1 MKRFGVSYLVGST
14 KESSKI
20 ETTEKDPSSP
30 AAQTDYS
37 ILAPTSYNPCPQFP
51 SLTRSNAE
59 FSTDF
64 SNSHSPT
71 MDFQNSAVVTSNQPT
86 TFRQVSSVSFASQ
99 PVYLPSEGEQAGTD
113 QTSRYSSYVTQST
126 PTGYGNSFR
135 RNTIDYGRLSSL
147 YSYASDSSRCE
158 YCEENGGDAEKVR
171 WRSKDDGMNSAASG
185 EGQSVENA
193 SKSNNLDFEQSSTV
207 HSGIPLQTNT
217 LSNYSN
223 TSISLLHPTSS
234 SPISSSPISSSLT
247 SHSQIPPSQSPSSQ
261 SPSFQIP
268 PPQSPKTS
276 SDIPLQS
283 PTNEQSSTIRQLT
296 WSHSRPFAPP
306 KPPSVIRATTAND
319 TSLAPTQPSA
329 LPSQPNSAVK
339 RKDPDTSSETRC
351 LWAACAAAFRSIDE
365 LIRHISKLHISG
377 RSKGLFCRWASC
389 SAEKDGS
396 DELIS
401 HLCSDHLGTKE
412 YKHLCKW
419 GDCIARF
426 QTFDDL
432 TSHLSEGHV
441 GSGKS
446 KYVCY
451 WEQCERNGRPF
462 SQRQKVM
469 RHMQT
474 HTGDKPYQCN
484 NCNKRF
490 SEANIMTQHM
500 RIHTGER
507 PFKCHYSECGR
518 QFSISGAL
526 TIHLR
531 MHTGEKPFQCKFSGC
546 RKRFAESS
554 NLTKHVSCFGLFL
567 FDYLVPV
574 NSHTSD
580 LGYVDA
586 YTHR

>member
-1 MKRFGVSYLVGST
+1 
-14 KESSKI
+14 
-20 ETTEKDPSSP
+20 
-30 AAQTDYS
+30 
-37 ILAPTSYNPCPQFP
+37 
-51 SLTRSNAE
+51 
-59 FSTDF
+59 
-64 SNSHSPT
+64 
-71 MDFQNSAVVTSNQPT
+71 MDFQNSAGRQVITSNQPT
-86 TFRQVSSVSFASQ
+86 TFRQVASVSFASQ
-99 PVYLPSEGEQAGTD
+99 PVYLPSEG
-113 QTSRYSSYVTQST
+113 YSSYVTQST
-126 PTGYGNSFR
+126 PTGYGDNFHRS
-135 RNTIDYGRLSSL
+135 TIGYGRLF
-147 YSYASDSSRCE
+147 SYVSDSSRCE
-158 YCEENGGDAEKVR
+158 YCEDNGGDEEK
-171 WRSKDDGMNSAASG
+171 S
-185 EGQSVENA
+185 
-193 SKSNNLDFEQSSTV
+193 LTV
-207 HSGIPLQTNT
+207 HSGIPPQTNT
-217 LSNYSN
+217 LSSSSN
-223 TSISLLHPTSS
+223 TGVSLLHSTPS
-234 SPISSSPISSSLT
+234 SPTLSPTSSLT
-247 SHSQIPPSQSPSSQ
+247 SSSQ
-261 SPSFQIP
+261 LSSFQI
-268 PPQSPKTS
+268 QSPKTS
-276 SDIPLQS
+276 SDIPLS
-283 PTNEQSSTIRQLT
+283 SSTNEQSSTLRQLT

-306 KPPSVIRATTAND
+306 KPPSVISATTAND
-319 TSLAPTQPSA
+319 ASPAPTQPSA
-329 LPSQPNSAVK
+329 LPSQTNSAVK
-339 RKDPDTSSETRC
+339 RKDPDTSSEARC

-365 LIRHISKLHISG
+365 LIRHVSKLHISG
-377 RSKGLFCRWASC
+377 RTKGLFCRWASC

-396 DELIS
+396 DELIN

-554 NLTKHVSCFGLFL
+554 NLTKHMRIHTGERPFKCPELNCEKAFSRPDQLAPGEEYWTVEISPFYGVSIHDQGEFGHRIIKEEGQESNRILGIDFRKIHLF
-567 FDYLVPV
+567 
-574 NSHTSD
+574 
-580 LGYVDA
+580 
-586 YTHR
+586 R